1 MVYFFKVVVRVVEVF
16 VYYYFVDVIFEMER
30 KCFIIVL
37 DLEGFVVDCFFF
49 KGGYY

>member
-37 DLEGFVVDCFFF
+37 DLEGFVIDCFFF
-49 KGGYY
+49 NGGYY